1 MNTMPFEDLEQAY
14 ETLASAIDAA
24 GEAREAQFFA
34 RLVLLLAHDL
44 GDIERF
50 KTAVESAL
58 DGLSDARTVTQS

>member
-24 GEAREAQFFA
+24 GVASEAQFFA
-34 RLVLLLAHDL
+34 RLVLLLAHEL

-50 KTAVESAL
+50 KSAVAAAL
-58 DGLSDARTVTQS
+58 DGLPEARS